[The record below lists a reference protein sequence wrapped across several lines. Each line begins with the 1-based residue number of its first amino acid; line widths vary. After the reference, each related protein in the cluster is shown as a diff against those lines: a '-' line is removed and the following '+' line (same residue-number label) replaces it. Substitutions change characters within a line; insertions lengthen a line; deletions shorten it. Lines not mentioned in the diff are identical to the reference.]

1 MAVPL
6 CCCSNTAVQLH
17 VYMLLALQ
25 LQIAARFGAAK
36 ATVASKSEC
45 SSFCTILKIFLFL
58 QQNTGRHFVTI
69 FFSQLLSCCNK
80 AVTAAVQVCSCS
92 GNTDLQFAVSR
103 NICIAVQLWSY
114 DSDGNCDWF
123 SAAALTQTQR
133 LRVSHGFGDIDRI
146 PVFSSLFQPEFKTKG
161 RFLDQ

>member
-103 NICIAVQLWSY
+103 NICIAVQLKLRQWWQLWLILGSSF
-114 DSDGNCDWF
+114 DSDSETEGKSWIWGYWQD
-123 SAAALTQTQR
+123 
-133 LRVSHGFGDIDRI
+133 
-146 PVFSSLFQPEFKTKG
+146 SSFQLLVPTWV
-161 RFLDQ
+161 